1 VTLSPVNT
9 TYYPEQTTN
18 VDDAVERISIW
29 NLPKLVWVGTA
40 LFCANLLIGT
50 GVLVTPGIATD
61 VYGKEVHSA
70 YVTSSKPSP
79 FTETVD
85 VAKHK
90 VQLAAKI
97 RPVSFVPGPQELT
110 EPAPMESGSMGF
122 AIPART
128 EPAVYTQNS
137 QPADRSARIYNADR
151 QYEVYQA
158 VDVTPR
164 RGSEKESKFAVIN

>member
-1 VTLSPVNT
+1 MTLSLVNT
-9 TYYPEQTTN
+9 TDYPEQRN
-18 VDDAVERISIW
+18 HVDDAVERISIW
-29 NLPKLVWVGTA
+29 NLPKLIWVGTA
-40 LFCANLLIGT
+40 LFCANLLIAT
-50 GVLVTPGIATD
+50 GALVTPGTAAD
-61 VYGKEVHSA
+61 VFGKEVNSA

-90 VQLAAKI
+90 VRLAAKI

-110 EPAPMESGSMGF
+110 EPASMESGSIGF

-128 EPAVYTQNS
+128 EPAVYRQSS
-137 QPADRSARIYNADR
+137 QSADTSARIYNVDS

-158 VDVTPR
+158 VDPTPR
-164 RGSEKESKFAVIN
+164 RASEKESKFVVN